1 MYQLSMVNKKLV
13 DRFPPI
19 KPVLSTLK
27 TPAHKFAKFL
37 APVLSFI
44 TIDVKDSFH
53 FSSEILEQDS
63 SLFIANFTVDL
74 LFANIFWKETLTFAL
89 IANVNINTFGWF

>member
-27 TPAHKFAKFL
+27 IPAYKFAKFL

-53 FSSEILEQDS
+53 FSSEILEQGSVLFMRSLDGD
-63 SLFIANFTVDL
+63 SLFTNTL
-74 LFANIFWKETLTFAL
+74 LQKQQPEVLYEKRCS
-89 IANVNINTFGWF
+89 

>member
-53 FSSEILEQDS
+53 FSSEILEQGSVLFMRSLDGD
-63 SLFIANFTVDL
+63 SLFTNTL
-74 LFANIFWKETLTFAL
+74 LQKQQPEVLYEKRCS
-89 IANVNINTFGWF
+89 